1 MLFLSPADGKFV
13 ICLAQVAP
21 GNQAFGMSPTDD
33 GLGRN
38 DPLFFTRLKSD
49 GLLKA
54 PVFQGEPQVG
64 MQLRVRE
71 FMPKAVFF
79 EGRLVTMHDE
89 MDCRKHPSL
98 KESLR

>member
-64 MQLRVRE
+64 MRLLVRE

-79 EGRLVTMHDE
+79 EGDSKVGL
-89 MDCRKHPSL
+89 
-98 KESLR
+98 